1 MADTMD
7 IAFPFTALQL
17 STSVNRIPN
26 NYGLLNALGLFP
38 SEGSV
43 STIVEITIEDGT
55 IRVLPAKE
63 RGASGTSNDR
73 VAPKKLWVEVPH
85 FPMQDLITPRDIQ
98 NVLVTDGRTRQPNT
112 LDRELA
118 KRLFTIRNKHSITLE
133 WMRMGALKGLVTDG
147 NADTLID
154 LYSFFGITK
163 LTLDFLL
170 GTAGTDII
178 SLCDQLRQSIDT
190 NLKGEVRTRI
200 EVLVSSS
207 FFNKLIQHPK
217 VEKYWVNWQAAGQL
231 ANPSLIKAGGQY
243 GRVFEFQQI
252 VWREYYGTAP
262 VATGGAGTALVS
274 TPFVPVDYGYA
285 YPSGT
290 MNMFETWNAPANDI
304 RVVNE
309 PGQDIWISPKVLD
322 HGEGVELKSQ
332 SNCLA
337 IVKRPEA
344 LVEVHTSN

>member
-1 MADTMD
+1 MTDTMD
-7 IAFPFTALQL
+7 IVFPFTSLQL
-17 STSVNRIPN
+17 SDSVNRIPN

-43 STIVEITIEDGT
+43 SEIVEITIEDGT
-55 IRVLPAKE
+55 IRVLAAKE
-63 RGASGTSNDR
+63 RGAPGMSNDR
-73 VAPKKLWVEVPH
+73 VAPKKLFVQVPH
-85 FPMQDLITPRDIQ
+85 FPMEDLILPRDLQ
-98 NVLVTDGRTRQPNT
+98 GVLVTDGRTKQPNT
-112 LDRELA
+112 LVREMN
-118 KRLFTIRNKHSITLE
+118 KRLTTIRNKHAITLE

-147 NADTLID
+147 DAVQQID
-154 LYSFFGITK
+154 LYDFFGITK
-163 LTLDFLL
+163 LTIDFLL

-178 SLCDQLRQSIDT
+178 SLCTQLRQSIDT
-190 NLKGEVRTRI
+190 NLKGETRTRI

-207 FFNKLIQHPK
+207 FFNKFVQHAK
-217 VEKYWVNWQAAGQL
+217 VEKFWINWQAAGQL

-262 VATGGAGTALVS
+262 VATGGAGSALVS

-304 RVVNE
+304 RVVNQ

-337 IVKRPEA
+337 LVKRPEA
-344 LVEVHTSN
+344 LVEVRTSN

>member
-7 IAFPFTALQL
+7 IVFPFTALQL

-63 RGASGTSNDR
+63 RGAPGISNDR

-85 FPMQDLITPRDIQ
+85 FPIEDVILPRDLQ
-98 NVLVTDGRTRQPNT
+98 NMLVTDGRTRQPNT
-112 LDRELA
+112 LDREMA

-147 NADTLID
+147 DASTLID
-154 LYSFFGITK
+154 LYDFFGINKVTI
-163 LTLDFLL
+163 DFDL
-170 GTAGTDII
+170 GDDTTDII
-178 SLCDQLRQSIDT
+178 SKCDQLRQSIDT
-190 NLKGEVRTRI
+190 NLKGEIRTRI

-207 FFNKLIQHPK
+207 FFSKLIQHPK
-217 VEKYWVNWQAAGQL
+217 VEKFWVNWQAAGQL
-231 ANPSLIKAGGQY
+231 ANPTLIKAGGQY
-243 GRVFEFQQI
+243 GRTFEFQQI

-262 VATGGAGTALVS
+262 VATGGPGSALVS

-290 MNMFETWNAPANDI
+290 LNMFETWNAPANDI

-322 HGEGVELKSQ
+322 HGAGVELKSQ

-344 LVEVHTSN
+344 LVEVHTTT